1 MILVDFQ
8 IRERIAPRMKHPN
21 ESETT
26 FSEGVSGPGV
36 ISYGLSSAGY
46 DFRLGRDIR
55 VFTNHDVTMIDP
67 LQIDPR
73 AFAPLVLR
81 RRVELAGVRAKIKSK
96 KVKGGEPLE
105 YVVIPPN
112 GYILGETVEY
122 LDVPPNILVTV
133 LGKSTYARCG
143 VVVNCTP
150 LEPGWRGR
158 TTLEIG
164 NLSNVPAVVYIGMG
178 IAQALFHR
186 LDAIPEKT
194 YAKKGG
200 KYQDQTGLTLPIV

>member
-1 MILVDFQ
+1 MLLADWQ
-8 IRERIAPRMKHPN
+8 IRKEIAPGMTAPGERA
-21 ESETT
+21 ST
-26 FSEGVSGPGV
+26 FSEGVSGPGI

-46 DFRLGRDIR
+46 DFRLGDDIR
-55 VFTNHDVTMIDP
+55 VFTNHDTTVIDP
-67 LQIDPR
+67 LALDPR
-73 AFAPLVLR
+73 AFA
-81 RRVELAGVRAKIKSK
+81 ELKPRTRKADGGTKARILK
-96 KVKGGEPLE
+96 KKTGRTVLE

-122 LDVPPNILVTV
+122 LRVPETVLVVV

-143 VVVNCTP
+143 IVVNCTP

-178 IAQALFHR
+178 IAQALFFR
-186 LDAIPEKT
+186 IDGVPEKT
-194 YAKKGG
+194 YAAKGG
-200 KYQDQTGLTLPIV
+200 KYQDQAGLTLPKA